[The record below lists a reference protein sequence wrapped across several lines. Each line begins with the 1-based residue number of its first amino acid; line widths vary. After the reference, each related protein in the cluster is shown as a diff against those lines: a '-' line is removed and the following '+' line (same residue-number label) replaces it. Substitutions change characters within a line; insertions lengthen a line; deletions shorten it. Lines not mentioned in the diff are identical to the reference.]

1 VPFDPVTWTEADLDA
16 VTVKVSDCPDEM
28 LLELAVIETM
38 GREPVETV
46 TVVLAVAVAPVEPV
60 AVAV

>member
-1 VPFDPVTWTEADLDA
+1 
-16 VTVKVSDCPDEM
+16 M
-28 LLELAVIETM
+28 LLELAVIETT

-46 TVVLAVAVAPVEPV
+46 TVVLAVAVAPDEPV